1 MDIESYQSYLSRLPV
16 SNHTRRNYLLR
27 VRAYLQ
33 WLNETPEGEKATV
46 DPVERNFAVQQYK
59 LWMLNKG
66 ASANT
71 LNSVLAAIDNF
82 YLFVG
87 LGPTNI
93 RRQSLPA
100 QAPRALTPEEQH
112 RLAKA
117 IAKCDSLRNR
127 TIVLIMLHCG
137 LRISEVAQ
145 LNVGDVLLAAR
156 KRELVVRCGKGSKR
170 RHVPINSELGEIL
183 QKYMSLKPSLP
194 SGPLFGSQKGNRLSV
209 QAIDKVVRSFGRDA
223 GIDFSSHSLRHTCLT
238 RLVRAGVDIV
248 TVAEIAGHSRLET
261 SRRYS
266 LPTEAVKIAAMEKL
280 ANGSATA

>member
-1 MDIESYQSYLSRLPV
+1 MDIEIYKDYLNRLPV
-16 SNHTRRNYLLR
+16 SGHTRRNYLLR
-27 VRAYLQ
+27 VRRYLL
-33 WLNETPEGEKATV
+33 WLDEMPEGAKAITN
-46 DPVERNFAVQQYK
+46 PVERNFAVQQYK

-82 YLFVG
+82 YLFMG

-100 QAPRALTPEEQH
+100 QAPRALAPEEQH

-127 TIVLIMLHCG
+127 AIVSVMLHCG

-145 LNVGDVLLAAR
+145 LNVSDVLMAAR

-170 RHVPINSELGEIL
+170 RSVPINSELGEVL
-183 QKYMSLKPSLP
+183 QNYMSLRSAPANA
-194 SGPLFGSQKGNRLSV
+194 PLFCSQKGNRLSV
-209 QAIDKVVRSFGRDA
+209 QAIDSVIRSFGRDA
-223 GIDFSSHSLRHTCLT
+223 GVEFSSHCLRHYSECRIMPSRFSGFCEYTIQQSRKPHSLT
-238 RLVRAGVDIV
+238 KTTRHNFLATNRSEMQ
-248 TVAEIAGHSRLET
+248 VAD
-261 SRRYS
+261 RR
-266 LPTEAVKIAAMEKL
+266 V
-280 ANGSATA
+280 